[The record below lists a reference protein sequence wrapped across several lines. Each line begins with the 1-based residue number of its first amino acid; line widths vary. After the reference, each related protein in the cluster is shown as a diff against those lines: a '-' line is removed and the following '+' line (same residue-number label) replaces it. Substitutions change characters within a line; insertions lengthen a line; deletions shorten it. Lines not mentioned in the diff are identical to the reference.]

1 MSTKIKAIEAAASDA
16 VSATAEQISAEA
28 PKVAAAVSD
37 AAGQAVAGFEKTQVK
52 LKEGMEKAMKT
63 AEEIMSFNQGNIDA
77 LMKSSQIWAA
87 GIQDLSKQWAAT
99 AQTAMGETMSTF
111 KALSG
116 VKSLKEAIDLQTSL
130 ARSSMEKA
138 MAESGKFTDASV
150 KLAEQ
155 TMAPLAARVTLAVE
169 TFSKAGA

>member
-1 MSTKIKAIEAAASDA
+1 MSSKIKAIEASSDA
-16 VSATAEQISAEA
+16 VTASFDAAAAEA
-28 PKVAAAVSD
+28 PKVAAAASD
-37 AAGQAVAGFEKTQVK
+37 AAVAGFEKTQVK
-52 LKEGMEKAMKT
+52 IKEGVEKAMKT

-99 AQTAMGETMSTF
+99 AQTAMGETMTTF
-111 KALSG
+111 KALSS
-116 VKSLKEAIDLQTSL
+116 VKSLKEAIDLQTNL

-155 TMAPLAARVTLAVE
+155 TMAPIAARVTLAVE
-169 TFSKAGA
+169 SFTKASA

>member
-1 MSTKIKAIEAAASDA
+1 VSTKIKAIEATADAVTSTVDAAAAETHKAAASA
-16 VSATAEQISAEA
+16 AESM
-28 PKVAAAVSD
+28 
-37 AAGQAVAGFEKTQVK
+37 GQAVAGLEKTQVK
-52 LKEGMEKAMKT
+52 FKEGMEKAMKT
-63 AEEIMSFNQGNIDA
+63 AEEMMSFSQGNIDA
-77 LMKSSQIWAA
+77 VMKSSQIWAA

-99 AQTAMGETMSTF
+99 AQTAMGETMTTI
-111 KALSG
+111 KAMSS

-130 ARSSMEKA
+130 ARSSMEKV

-169 TFSKAGA
+169 TFSKTAV